1 MLLYIF
7 SFSGFAPTFAKRPV
21 EELVYG
27 GISGNASFTCHPDAA
42 PFPSFKWLKNGMEL
56 NLVPGD
62 ITSRIMMLANGNL
75 LMTNVN
81 SNDAGYYTCQA
92 ENTFG
97 TATSAGQLVISSKC
111 Y

>member
-1 MLLYIF
+1 MLVYIF

-27 GISGNASFTCHPDAA
+27 AISGNASFTCHPDAA

-75 LMTNVN
+75 LITNVN

-97 TATSAGQLVISSKC
+97 TATSAGQLIISSKC